1 MNEEQCPVGID
12 DHIFKQNKRGGIS
25 PKTKCNCGKWKYEDF
40 LNNIL
45 REILVGKDRKFDS

>member
-1 MNEEQCPVGID
+1 MNDEQCPIGID
-12 DHIFKQNKRGGIS
+12 DNIFKQNKRGGIS

-40 LNNIL
+40 LNSIL